1 MSLAQLEKVIEILTA
16 RERPENPTVEDS
28 RAGFEKMMRMIGGK
42 TPASVQTGGRGRR
55 SKRVGICRGSV
66 GRHRHSLPSRRRL
79 CDWLSQDAP

>member
-42 TPASVQTGGRGRR
+42 TPAECSDRWTRAAFQASWYLPGERR
-55 SKRVGICRGSV
+55 KT
-66 GRHRHSLPSRRRL
+66 PP
-79 CDWLSQDAP
+79 LSTFTAAAM